1 MVRNVGL
8 FEVQALFSWKD
19 AASVPEKG
27 VLANISTGPWFTEV
41 RNGDGVSCEVFGEIK
56 AFDERDL
63 EETLN
68 FALRGIVNVATAS
81 EAVLETRVLKSA
93 SPSAPSYRVVSGLAF
108 LLWGSNVRVTFGST
122 ETSLDGADIALGTG
136 GADREFEEILLEN
149 ASWEIAT
156 GV

>member
-1 MVRNVGL
+1 MVRNAGL
-8 FEVQALFSWKD
+8 FGVQVLFSWKD
-19 AASVPEKG
+19 AASVPEKD
-27 VLANISTGPWFTEV
+27 VLADISTGPWFTEV
-41 RNGDGVSCEVFGEIK
+41 QNDNRVSCEVFGEIK

-68 FALRGIVNVATAS
+68 FALRDIVNVATAS

-93 SPSAPSYRVVSGLAF
+93 SPFAPSYSVVSGLAF

-122 ETSLDGADIALGTG
+122 ETPLKGADIALGTG
-136 GADREFEEILLEN
+136 GADGEFEEILLEN

-156 GV
+156 GI